1 MAYYEIRQGFD
12 KGFNSINDATRYA
25 AKLIDAGKLRSPVQI
40 FRIDRGTFGRKKLRL
55 IGHVSKDG
63 NEGYLYFNLDSSG
76 NGFVTGVSKVNM
88 GTKKT
93 EKRTMRR

>member
-12 KGFNSINDATRYA
+12 KGFNSIYDATRYA
-25 AKLIDAGKLRSPVQI
+25 VKLIDTGKLRSPVQI
-40 FRIDRGTFGRKKLRL
+40 FRIDRGTLGRKKLRL
-55 IGHVSKDG
+55 IGHVTKDG

-76 NGFVTGVSKVNM
+76 FVTGVSKVNI
-88 GTKKT
+88 GAKKT